1 MLERTAL
8 LTDFC
13 HSHTLR
19 RWTVRRSC
27 CRLFSPSALSYT
39 PYDAAVSYEMAVR
52 LLCHGAM
59 IYNKPLRDYYAM
71 AVPLQRHPTAMYL
84 QPRHELSRMALPSLW
99 NGMMRRTVFSSHA
112 VPSSAN
118 PQPSS
123 FVVRQPSYNC
133 RRRSQT
139 RRKLRRRHSCEGVK
153 NQNVSFSA
161 QRFAF

>member
-27 CRLFSPSALSYT
+27 GRLFSPSALSYT

-71 AVPLQRHPTAMYL
+71 AVPLQRHPIAMSL

-99 NGMMRRTVFSSHA
+99 NGMMRDALSLADVSLGWWGARFSHLTPSRLPPIHSRRLLSSVNRLITA
-112 VPSSAN
+112 ADVVRHGESSAVAI
-118 PQPSS
+118 PAR
-123 FVVRQPSYNC
+123 V
-133 RRRSQT
+133 
-139 RRKLRRRHSCEGVK
+139 
-153 NQNVSFSA
+153 
-161 QRFAF
+161 